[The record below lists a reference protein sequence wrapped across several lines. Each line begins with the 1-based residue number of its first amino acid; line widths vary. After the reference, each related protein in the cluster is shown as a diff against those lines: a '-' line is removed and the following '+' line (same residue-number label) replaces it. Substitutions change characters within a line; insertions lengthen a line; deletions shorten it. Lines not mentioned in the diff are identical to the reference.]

1 MPALFFVLS
10 VALNAAQPTPE
21 PVRRP
26 VAVQVVTATVE
37 PSPAPATVASPVPSI
52 DSILQGQTDNESE
65 DGAAAPPPASAPPP
79 AVDSRVYD
87 DTIMQLA
94 RSAQSRRG
102 MFDGG
107 WLIAAKDGRAL
118 YRFQLAD
125 GGGQTASALE
135 GAWLNLRAATRAA
148 SAGFINTVSFDGLQL
163 MLRFNESG
171 PDDLTVVVVAP
182 GVGGTWAGHVWR
194 RGVATDVTFRRP

>member
-1 MPALFFVLS
+1 MPALFLVLS
-10 VALNAAQPTPE
+10 VALNTAQPTPE

-26 VAVQVVTATVE
+26 VAGQIVTATAE
-37 PSPAPATVASPVPSI
+37 SATAPAPVTSPVPSI
-52 DSILQGQTDNESE
+52 DSILQGQTDNEPE
-65 DGAAAPPPASAPPP
+65 DGAPPPASAPPP
-79 AVDSRVYD
+79 VVDSRVYD

-94 RSAQSRRG
+94 RSAQGRRG

-107 WLIAAKDGRAL
+107 WLIGPKDGRAL

-125 GGGQTASALE
+125 SGGQSPLE

-182 GVGGTWAGHVWR
+182 GAGGAWTGHLWR